1 MHYMPQPGY
10 IPPSE
15 HAHPAPDTPQP
26 RASSVASS
34 SRSVTR
40 PQKGESKSKAKG
52 KGKGKAKATAT
63 DESEE
68 DVDVEIEIEDTPKVV
83 RPRGRPKSIRKS
95 TIPKEAQYTDE
106 EPPPSSP
113 PRHPKR
119 ARVREQSPV
128 APPLPR
134 VRLRLPSHKA
144 RGKEREREEE
154 EPKGFF
160 DDILTPDERDTAK
173 TSITNMDKQRF
184 ERSRVSAEVSSSL
197 ARDGVWY
204 LAFELQQKFTPVPAP
219 APPILSRMSEIPDV
233 QSTPGPSRPRPLRSS
248 TTLHHFP
255 AISTANPRGL
265 PASPAPSTPGPMSKA
280 DPQTLRIRT
289 IRFGLYD
296 IKTWYDAP
304 FPEEYASIPDGRL
317 FICEFCLK
325 YMKSWFAVE
334 RHRVSKNALFCRLV
348 TLLGISR

>member
-10 IPPSE
+10 IPSPE
-15 HAHPAPDTPQP
+15 HAHPPPDTPQP

-34 SRSVTR
+34 SRSFAQL
-40 PQKGESKSKAKG
+40 QKGESKSKGKG
-52 KGKGKAKATAT
+52 RGKGKAKATAT

-83 RPRGRPKSIRKS
+83 RPRGRPKSVRKS

-160 DDILTPDERDTAK
+160 DDILAPDERDTTK

-184 ERSRVSAEVSSSL
+184 ERSRVSAEVSSSF
-197 ARDGVWY
+197 ARDGV
-204 LAFELQQKFTPVPAP
+204 
-219 APPILSRMSEIPDV
+219 
-233 QSTPGPSRPRPLRSS
+233 
-248 TTLHHFP
+248 
-255 AISTANPRGL
+255 
-265 PASPAPSTPGPMSKA
+265 
-280 DPQTLRIRT
+280 
-289 IRFGLYD
+289 
-296 IKTWYDAP
+296 
-304 FPEEYASIPDGRL
+304 
-317 FICEFCLK
+317 
-325 YMKSWFAVE
+325 
-334 RHRVSKNALFCRLV
+334 
-348 TLLGISR
+348 